1 MADFGHAGRKISRL
15 QRAHSLQGEFS
26 PADHHPPATQ
36 RTRPG
41 TKLSRHPRP
50 QGQTGTKLSPHSKK
64 HLFQPIRGEQG
75 ENYPGPD
82 ANNPSRENLFPQTT
96 THHPRSAHAPVQ
108 NSPSTAKN
116 AHFSPSSASR
126 ENFFPVQ
133 TQTTRAGRIFSRRPP
148 PTTHAAHTPRYK
160 TLPAQQK
167 TPISAHLARAGR
179 TFSRSRRKQPE
190 QGESFPADHH
200 PPATQRTPTVQNSPS
215 IPHLKA
221 KPAQN
226 SPSNPDLKAKPVQNS
241 PSTAK
246 NTQFGPFNAS
256 REKIIP
262 VQTQTTRAG
271 RIFSRRPPLT
281 SHAAHTHGTKF
292 SPQPPPQGRNR
303 YKTLRAIPA
312 SRPTGTKLSPHSPT
326 RTRTLK
332 VACNSIT
339 ARIRAYSKALES
351 QGSVITARRT
361 HWGIACE
368 TAEAPERRR
377 TKRGRWSFTGP
388 ASYLSVLSA
397 QTRATIRRA
406 RSARSP
412 SSGRCGAGDARRR

>member
-1 MADFGHAGRKISRL
+1 MGTLGEKFRVCNARTPC
-15 QRAHSLQGEFS
+15 RANFL
-26 PADHHPPATQ
+26 
-36 RTRPG
+36 
-41 TKLSRHPRP
+41 
-50 QGQTGTKLSPHSKK
+50 
-64 HLFQPIRGEQG
+64 
-75 ENYPGPD
+75 
-82 ANNPSRENLFPQTT
+82 PQTT
-96 THHPRSAHAPVQ
+96 THQPRSAHAPVQ
-108 NSPSTAKN
+108 NSPGIPDLKAKPVQNSPHTAKN
-116 AHFSPSSASR
+116 TYSSPFEASR
-126 ENFFPVQ
+126 EKIIPVQ

-200 PPATQRTPTVQNSPS
+200 PPPTQRTRPGTKLSQQPRPQGQTGTKLSGQSP
-215 IPHLKA
+215 P
-221 KPAQN
+221 QGQ
-226 SPSNPDLKAKPVQNS
+226 PVQNS
-241 PSTAK
+241 PSTRRVRPQPVQNSPSTGKTAH
-246 NTQFGPFNAS
+246 FSPSSAS
-256 REKIIP
+256 REKIVT

-339 ARIRAYSKALES
+339 ARIRAYSKTLES

-368 TAEAPERRR
+368 TAEHPERRH
-377 TKRGRWSFTGP
+377 TKRGR
-388 ASYLSVLSA
+388 
-397 QTRATIRRA
+397 
-406 RSARSP
+406 
-412 SSGRCGAGDARRR
+412 